1 VPKTLAKDII
11 QANPTMPTAGAALPY
26 RQSVFRAT
34 QIGRRLAAPSK
45 LHTAEQVGR
54 FLYDPKRALTGQQGQ
69 DWLRQGAEWAITEHP
84 EAVAAVGGVVAAT
97 QAMGAYNT
105 IRGIQ
110 SMVGGGGGGEEEAAE
125 PQRPAFEQPAPTQ
138 AQGIGL
144 MQFRADQTH
153 ATRTSR
159 RRPGGTQLGVV
170 KSSTM
175 PTQIGPS
182 NWYGPQGGYDAGRGF
197 QQRPVTPSGPLAPLE
212 QPTAQREVV
221 GI

>member
-1 VPKTLAKDII
+1 RRAAPEGLDKALTATARRGLASSTALGRGIESIDTSSVNLRESLTGNPTGRLGQARIDLGEKIFPGAQTSVPKTLAKDII

-138 AQGIGL
+138 AQGI
-144 MQFRADQTH
+144 
-153 ATRTSR
+153 
-159 RRPGGTQLGVV
+159 
-170 KSSTM
+170 
-175 PTQIGPS
+175 
-182 NWYGPQGGYDAGRGF
+182 
-197 QQRPVTPSGPLAPLE
+197 
-212 QPTAQREVV
+212 
-221 GI
+221 